1 MDNLYFYNFLPNI
14 WISYINSASNTNNTN
29 DYVNILKQF
38 SKLHNIKQIIRLDT
52 DIIYWLNSRNYNN
65 AIKNTILKNEMQ
77 KLINYYNETI
87 KLIYQ
92 NYFNNV
98 ATLIIS
104 NKNLEILIGLLY
116 CYLNKYSDMT
126 GNNILSAL
134 QSIFNI
140 HIKISHEM
148 KLLLNFIKY

>member
-1 MDNLYFYNFLPNI
+1 MDNLCFYNFLPNI
-14 WISYINSASNTNNTN
+14 WISYINSNSNNTNN
-29 DYVNILKQF
+29 YVQILKQF

-65 AIKNTILKNEMQ
+65 AIKNTILKNEIQ
-77 KLINYYNETI
+77 KLINYYNQTI
-87 KLIYQ
+87 KLIYH
-92 NYFNNV
+92 NYFNNIT
-98 ATLIIS
+98 TLIIS

-148 KLLLNFIKY
+148 KLLLTFIK